1 MPTCLITGASR
12 GIGLEF
18 TKQYAADGWSVIATC
33 RRPEEAT
40 TLRYLQ
46 GDVRV
51 EPLDVSDF
59 ARIEALGRKMEG
71 RPIDVLINN
80 AGLYGPRIV
89 PYDIVDYAAW
99 AEVLRINTMAPLKV
113 ASVFARNV
121 AWSRS
126 KTIVSVTSA
135 MGSIAEN
142 ASGGSYIYRSSKA
155 ALNAVMRS
163 LAIDLKPK
171 EIVVAVLHPGWVR
184 TDIGGPGA
192 PTAAASSGMTAAS
205 WPGKR
210 CRRCRLEGRAQP
222 VPPPSARQRRRG
234 DAPRRPV

>member
-18 TKQYAADGWSVIATC
+18 AKQYAADGWSVIATC

-40 TLRYLQ
+40 ALRYLQ

-59 ARIEALGRKMEG
+59 ARIEALGRKLEG

-80 AGLYGPRIV
+80 AGLYGPRVV

-113 ASVFARNV
+113 AAVFVRNV

-171 EIVVAVLHPGWVR
+171 EIVVVVLHPGWVR
-184 TDIGGPGA
+184 TDIGGAGA
-192 PTAAASSGMTAAS
+192 PLDAFESVAGMRQVIERLTIRDSG
-205 WPGKR
+205 R
-210 CRRCRLEGRAQP
+210 FFNYD
-222 VPPPSARQRRRG
+222 G
-234 DAPRRPV
+234 DELAW